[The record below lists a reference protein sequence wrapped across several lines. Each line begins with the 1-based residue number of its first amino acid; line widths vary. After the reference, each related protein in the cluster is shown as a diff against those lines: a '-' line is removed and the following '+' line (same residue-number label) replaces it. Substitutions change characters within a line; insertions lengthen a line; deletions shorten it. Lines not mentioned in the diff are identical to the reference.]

1 MALLVRRQRL
11 PNIARRC
18 KTNFGWGGA
27 LAVGL
32 AALSARSILGHVA
45 CGDIRTRY
53 CPHDH
58 GRPIYSAI
66 RSFTTSLPQRLFS
79 FSPLSSNTSTMTLKP
94 PQAALKWNHTAEEIL
109 RLTKQAIEEYRKV
122 LDDVGSLDPK
132 DCTFESV
139 CFIIV
144 PHRLC

>member
-1 MALLVRRQRL
+1 MALLAGRQWL

-18 KTNFGWGGA
+18 KTNFRWGGA

-45 CGDIRTRY
+45 CGDIRMRY
-53 CPHDH
+53 H

-66 RSFTTSLPQRLFS
+66 RSFTSLPQKLFS
-79 FSPLSSNTSTMTLKP
+79 FSPLSSSTSTMTLKP

-109 RLTKQAIEEYRKV
+109 KLTKHAIEEYRKI
-122 LDDVGSLDPK
+122 LDNVGSFDPK

-139 CFIIV
+139 CFIII
-144 PHRLC
+144 PHC